1 MNRLKSSIQIAVAAL
16 LLVIPF
22 DLFASTSGPSYQIR
36 HVAGLDEWS
45 LIFPGEKG
53 KEAYVDYRLAL
64 EIIEIECDGK
74 KLEPTL
80 VDGFLHLGY
89 ESYPSTDPQVVY
101 MSRFYEL
108 RTAVFEGTKLNP
120 GKVWEYPISKDTKRV
135 VVKYRVRYPND
146 GLSDIITVISVAHPV
161 SRKKD

>member
-1 MNRLKSSIQIAVAAL
+1 MNRPVIQAAVFAL
-16 LLVIPF
+16 SLVFPAF
-22 DLFASTSGPSYQIR
+22 LFSDTSGPSYQIR
-36 HVAGLDEWS
+36 HVAGLDEWT
-45 LIFPGEKG
+45 LIFPAEKG

-74 KLEPTL
+74 KLVPAL

-89 ESYPSTDPQVVY
+89 ETYPATDPQVVY

-108 RTAVFEGTKLNP
+108 RTAVFEGAKLNP
-120 GKVWEYPISKDTKRV
+120 EKVWEYPISKDAKRV
-135 VVKYRVRYPND
+135 VVKYRVRYPKS
-146 GLSDIITVISVAHPV
+146 GPSDIITVISVSRPV